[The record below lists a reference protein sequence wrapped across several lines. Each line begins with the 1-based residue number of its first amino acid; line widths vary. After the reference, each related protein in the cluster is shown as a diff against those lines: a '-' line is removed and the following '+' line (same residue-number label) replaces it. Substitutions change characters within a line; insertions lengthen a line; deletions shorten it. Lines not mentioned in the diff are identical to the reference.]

1 MMQWENASFQ
11 VGEGAKFF
19 VVCKIKMD
27 QQLLI
32 AFPVL
37 ETFEMVRQNGKIVF
51 QLKANTM

>member
-19 VVCKIKMD
+19 VVCKIKMAK
-27 QQLLI
+27 QLLI